1 MPERISDDII
11 ALLEDE
17 RAAIRRADFDELEKL
32 TQTKEKLFLELQ
44 SETPSQIALSRIK
57 DLLNTNQALLSAAIK
72 GVNDARARLLEIAEV
87 QKGLRFYDPTGH
99 IAQVE
104 TRRSALEKKA

>member
-1 MPERISDDII
+1 MPEEISDEIL
-11 ALLEDE
+11 ALLKDE

-32 TQTKEKLFLELQ
+32 TQTKEKLFVELQ
-44 SETPSQIALSRIK
+44 SEAPGEITLSRIK

-72 GVNDARARLLEIAEV
+72 GVNDAKARLLEIAEV
-87 QKGLRFYDPTGH
+87 QKGLRFYDPTGQM
-99 IAQVE
+99 AQVE